1 MGLKLTVTL
10 LLTLIFMLPLT
21 LAEPVQIWSYTDKCA
36 AFSVSFNSKGYVGL
50 AFGYDA
56 ELLSPEG
63 KLLLKAPTRGIAYS
77 SALSENNVL
86 LIGTEGSWVQAFSE
100 PKELLWEKKLR
111 EAVVSVSI
119 SPDGD
124 VATAGDAAG
133 YIYLFQNGEM
143 KWEKKVGKYV
153 WSVVLSGD
161 KILAGSDTGIHIL
174 KLDGSLVWEK
184 AFDGAVRRVAVLKN
198 GIAVLVV
205 PQDESWSELVLLSDD
220 GSLIWKKHFNGYVR
234 SISTDGEYIAA
245 AGTTGNVTLFDS
257 AGKLVYSTPLLSYA
271 NDVATLDGYTVVAY
285 GKNAEL
291 ISPNGTVEWF
301 ESFNGTVY
309 HVGFSPTGYFV
320 VDYGSHDVED
330 CYSVITAYS
339 ISNRT
344 SQAGESG
351 GVQESEGEVPESES
365 NAKVPEPGSPG
376 YSPLIA
382 GGILAGI
389 ALLGVLIWLQKRQ

>member
-1 MGLKLTVTL
+1 MKLGLPTVVIL
-10 LLTLIFMLPLT
+10 ILTLTLPLA
-21 LAEPVQIWSYTDKCA
+21 LAEPVQIWSYSDQCA

-77 SALSENNVL
+77 SALSDNNVL

-100 PKELLWEKKLR
+100 PKKLLWERKLR

-119 SPDGD
+119 SAYGK
-124 VATAGDAAG
+124 VAVAGDAAG
-133 YIYLFQNGEM
+133 YVYLFQDGGL
-143 KWEKKVGKYV
+143 KWEKNIGKYV
-153 WSVVLSGD
+153 WSVVLSGERVF
-161 KILAGSDTGIHIL
+161 AGSNTGIHVF
-174 KLDGSLVWEK
+174 KLDGTLLWKK
-184 AFDGAVRRVAVLKN
+184 AFDGAVRKIIPLKN

-205 PQDESWSELVLLSDD
+205 PQDESWSELIFLSDI
-220 GSLIWKKHFNGYVR
+220 GSVLWKKHFNGYVR

-245 AGTTGNVTLFDS
+245 AGMTGNVTLLDS

-271 NDVATLDGYTVVAY
+271 NDVATFNGYTVVAY

-291 ISPNGTVEWF
+291 IAPNGTVEWF

-320 VDYGSHDVED
+320 VDYGSHEIDN
-330 CYSVITAYS
+330 CYSVIVAYS
-339 ISNRT
+339 IAPAGRQIKT
-344 SQAGESG
+344 S
-351 GVQESEGEVPESES
+351 ESES
-365 NAKVPEPGSPG
+365 YANPD
-376 YSPLIA
+376 YNPLVA
-382 GGILAGI
+382 GGILVGI
-389 ALLGVLIWLQKRQ
+389 TLLGVLIWLQRKQ

>member
-1 MGLKLTVTL
+1 MKLRFPVVL
-10 LLTLIFMLPLT
+10 MLMLTLMLPLT
-21 LAEPVQIWSYTDKCA
+21 LAEPVQIWNYSDQCA
-36 AFSVSFNSKGYVGL
+36 AFSVSFNSDGYVGI

-63 KLLLKAPTRGIAYS
+63 KLLMKAPTRGIAYS
-77 SALSENNVL
+77 SALSDNNVL

-100 PKELLWEKKLR
+100 PKKLLWERKLR

-119 SPDGD
+119 SPDGGT
-124 VATAGDAAG
+124 AAAGDAAG
-133 YIYLFQNGEM
+133 YIYLFRNGELE
-143 KWEKKVGKYV
+143 WEKSIGKYI

-184 AFDGAVRRVAVLKN
+184 TFDGAVRKVAVLKN

-205 PQDESWSELVLLSDD
+205 PQDESWSELIFLSNGGSVL
-220 GSLIWKKHFNGYVR
+220 WKKHFNGYIR
-234 SISTDGEYIAA
+234 SISTDGEHIAA
-245 AGTTGNVTLFDS
+245 AGMTGNVTLLDS

-271 NDVATLDGYTVVAY
+271 NDVATFKGYTVVAY

-291 ISPNGTVEWF
+291 IAPNGTVEWF

-320 VDYGSHDVED
+320 IDYGSHEIDN
-330 CYSVITAYS
+330 CYSVIVAYS
-339 ISNRT
+339 ITPAENQIKT
-344 SQAGESG
+344 S
-351 GVQESEGEVPESES
+351 ESES
-365 NAKVPEPGSPG
+365 YTNPG
-376 YSPLIA
+376 YNPLVA
-382 GGILAGI
+382 GGILVGI
-389 ALLGVLIWLQKRQ
+389 ALLGVLIWLRRKQ